1 MTLLQ
6 CRVSPSKWDN
16 GIMLSH
22 NCQDDQEEQ
31 DIWVSGL
38 SWWEK
43 KSPSGSDIVAHM
55 ESWRPQPGHWCQCF
69 SLSGKGKKMSQLER
83 SVLQQKLNKHC
94 KKKCIYKVMPLEI
107 LYFMED
113 EYSVFYILVLSE
125 TGFISLQSKRLSRV
139 FSSTTVQK
147 HQWNCRKTKTQK

>member
-1 MTLLQ
+1 
-6 CRVSPSKWDN
+6 
-16 GIMLSH
+16 
-22 NCQDDQEEQ
+22 
-31 DIWVSGL
+31 
-38 SWWEK
+38 
-43 KSPSGSDIVAHM
+43 
-55 ESWRPQPGHWCQCF
+55 
-69 SLSGKGKKMSQLER
+69 MSQLER

-147 HQWNCRKTKTQK
+147 HQWNCRKTKTQKQKMKDVSKETSWSLPKCLLYFQPKDTDIQFMACLESAAMTFLGSTGESQNLVPVCQQSVSCFASPTRCVNTS

>member
-1 MTLLQ
+1 
-6 CRVSPSKWDN
+6 
-16 GIMLSH
+16 
-22 NCQDDQEEQ
+22 
-31 DIWVSGL
+31 
-38 SWWEK
+38 
-43 KSPSGSDIVAHM
+43 
-55 ESWRPQPGHWCQCF
+55 
-69 SLSGKGKKMSQLER
+69 
-83 SVLQQKLNKHC
+83 
-94 KKKCIYKVMPLEI
+94 MPLEI